1 MQRLLAFAIFCAGFS
16 KRNSREQLGSNKML
30 IQVIQESSAHSALC
44 PPFFGPRKLTLTFH
58 RIFDHEAVDLD
69 KVQTQ
74 RAEHFQ
80 FARTDGNCNNRCNS
94 T

>member
-1 MQRLLAFAIFCAGFS
+1 MQRLHTLAQAF
-16 KRNSREQLGSNKML
+16 LGEIPESGWVATRCNKMV
-30 IQVIQESSAHSALC
+30 QVIQESSTDSAHLS
-44 PPFFGPRKLTLTFH
+44 PFFGPRKLTLTFH

-80 FARTDGNCNNRCNS
+80 FAKTDGNYRSRCNS